1 MQCEEDAE
9 PVSTP
14 SSRRSPRFFQKNSP
28 RALRALRFD
37 RLSDLCRLAASR
49 PQNAVR
55 GGRRAGFNA
64 ELAEIAEILPEEF
77 SARSACS
84 AFLIVSA
91 TSAALAASRPQNAVR
106 GGRRAGFN
114 AELAEIA
121 ETLPEEF
128 SARSAF

>member
-1 MQCEEDAE
+1 MKCEEDAE

-14 SSRRSPRFFQKNSP
+14 SPRRSQRFFQKNSP

-84 AFLIVSA
+84 AFRSSQRPPPPRCIPDLRMQCEEDAEPVS
-91 TSAALAASRPQNAVR
+91 TPSSRRTPR
-106 GGRRAGFN
+106 F
-114 AELAEIA
+114 
-121 ETLPEEF
+121 F
-128 SARSAF
+128 

>member
-14 SSRRSPRFFQKNSP
+14 SSRRSQRFFQKNSPRTLRALRFDRLSDLRRLASVLDLRMKCEEDAEPVSTPSSRRTPRFFEKNSP

-77 SARSACS
+77 HTCS
-84 AFLIVSA
+84 AF
-91 TSAALAASRPQNAVR
+91 
-106 GGRRAGFN
+106 
-114 AELAEIA
+114 
-121 ETLPEEF
+121 
-128 SARSAF
+128 